1 MSGVPSHRG
10 RVGSVINGKWQVD
23 ARIGSGGMSTVYAA
37 THKNNGSRAALKI
50 LHADLAREPEIKSRF
65 LREGYVGN
73 QVRHPGVVEVID
85 DDVTEQGEVYLVVEL
100 LEGETLEAARI
111 ASNGRLPLDRVLRYG
126 REVLDALAAAHA
138 AGVVHRDLKPDNLFL
153 TTGGRVKILDFG
165 LARLLEGVPGAET
178 TRAGVMIGT
187 PEFMAPEQAT
197 ARRDEIDA
205 QSDVWG
211 LGATMYTLI
220 TGKHVHDASSLR
232 EHLIA
237 AATRR
242 APPIRELAPWV
253 PPPVAAVIDRSLQFE
268 KADRFPDARSMLQA
282 LEAAQ
287 PQQRPRMVSRPDPIA
302 PVSVRSG
309 GHPPSD
315 DDVFTSAASKPGAR
329 MPPPLPGKSTPEQAP
344 QHSDDAATLMTDMTK
359 EMHARMSGEAPFDA
373 ENADTVLALPD
384 EKAGPPPPT
393 PRMPSAPPSQA
404 PRPPIPPAPHTEPT
418 VTTKQPREP
427 APMHSGAFDIGPPPA
442 STGPLSSY
450 MQEGHMYS
458 AYNPGG
464 PNPSGQNQANQSGQM
479 QPRIS
484 EGGEGT
490 RRVSVPVII
499 AVAFLSLIVAA
510 GATFAAMR
518 YIKPR

>member
-23 ARIGSGGMSTVYAA
+23 ARIGTGGMSTVYAA

-100 LEGETLEAARI
+100 LEGETLEAARV
-111 ASNGRLPLDRVLRYG
+111 ASSGRLPLDRVLKYS
-126 REVLDALAAAHA
+126 REVLDALAAAHD

-153 TTGGRVKILDFG
+153 TTAGRVKILDFG

-178 TRAGVMIGT
+178 TRTGVMIGT

-197 ARRDEIDA
+197 ARRDDIDA

-220 TGKHVHDASSLR
+220 TGKHIHDAGSIR

-242 APPIRELAPWV
+242 APPIRDLAPWV
-253 PPPVAAVIDRSLQFE
+253 PPAVAAVIDRAVQFE
-268 KADRFPDARSMLQA
+268 KADRFPDARSMLAA

-287 PQQRPRMVSRPDPIA
+287 PQQRPRMMSRPEAIA
-302 PVSVRSG
+302 PISVRTG
-309 GHPPSD
+309 ATED
-315 DDVFTSAASKPGAR
+315 EVFTSAASKPGAHQ
-329 MPPPLPGKSTPEQAP
+329 PPTPKATPEHAP
-344 QHSDDAATLMTDMTK
+344 SHADDEATLMTDMTK
-359 EMHARMSGEAPFDA
+359 EIHARMSGEVAFDA
-373 ENADTVLALPD
+373 EDTVFALPD
-384 EKAGPPPPT
+384 ERPGPPPTT
-393 PRMPSAPPSQA
+393 PRMPSAPPSQG
-404 PRPPIPPAPHTEPT
+404 PRPVVPPAPHTEPT
-418 VTTKQPREP
+418 VTTKQRREAMPDRNSP
-427 APMHSGAFDIGPPPA
+427 ATFDMSPPA

-450 MQEGHMYS
+450 MTSPTNMYHASHSQGSPLVQPMQGMYGMQGHGVDQT
-458 AYNPGG
+458 GG
-464 PNPSGQNQANQSGQM
+464 
-479 QPRIS
+479 QPV
-484 EGGEGT
+484 
-490 RRVSVPVII
+490 RRVSVGLII
-499 AVAFLSLIVAA
+499 AVALVSLVVAA
-510 GATFAAMR
+510 GATFVAMR
-518 YIKPR
+518 YIKTR

>member
-1 MSGVPSHRG
+1 MTGVPSRRG

-23 ARIGSGGMSTVYAA
+23 ARIGQGGMSTVYAA

-100 LEGETLEAARI
+100 LEGETLEAARV
-111 ASNGRLPLDRVLRYG
+111 ASNGRLPLDRVLKYSVQ
-126 REVLDALAAAHA
+126 VLEALSAAHA

-153 TTGGRVKILDFG
+153 TTAGRVKILDFG

-178 TRAGVMIGT
+178 TRTGVMIGT

-220 TGKHVHDASSLR
+220 TGKHIHDAGSIR

-242 APPIRELAPWV
+242 APPIRDLAPYV
-253 PPPVAAVIDRSLQFE
+253 PPAIAAVIDRATQFE
-268 KADRFPDARSMLQA
+268 KSDRFPDARSMLAA
-282 LEAAQ
+282 LEGAQAA
-287 PQQRPRMVSRPDPIA
+287 QRPRMMSRPDPIA
-302 PVSVRSG
+302 PVSVRS
-309 GHPPSD
+309 SAQD
-315 DDVFTSAASKPGAR
+315 SDVFTSAASKPGAR
-329 MPPPLPGKSTPEQAP
+329 LTPPGKAAQGAEHAP
-344 QHSDDAATLMTDMTK
+344 SNADDEATLMTDMTR
-359 EMHARMSGEAPFDA
+359 ELHARLSGDQPFDV
-373 ENADTVLALPD
+373 EHADTVVALPD
-384 EKAGPPPPT
+384 EHPGPPPPT

-404 PRPPIPPAPHTEPT
+404 SPAPRIPPAPHTEPT
-418 VTTKQPREP
+418 VTTKQHKEP
-427 APMHSGAFDIGPPPA
+427 MPQRADGNLLADVPPP
-442 STGPLSSY
+442 SSRGPLSSY
-450 MQEGHMYS
+450 MDGPQYMQS
-458 AYNPGG
+458 APNLGATGSGSSPIIRPSHGG
-464 PNPSGQNQANQSGQM
+464 DV
-479 QPRIS
+479 
-484 EGGEGT
+484 GGK
-490 RRVSVPVII
+490 RVSVPLIIVVAVI
-499 AVAFLSLIVAA
+499 SLLVAA
-510 GATFAAMR
+510 GATFFAMR

>member
-10 RVGSVINGKWQVD
+10 RVGSVINGKWHVD
-23 ARIGSGGMSTVYAA
+23 ARIGTGGMSTVYAA

-100 LEGETLEAARI
+100 LEGETLEAARV
-111 ASNGRLPLDRVLRYG
+111 ASSGRLPLDRVLKYS
-126 REVLDALAAAHA
+126 REVLEALAAAHD

-153 TTGGRVKILDFG
+153 TTSGKVKILDFG

-178 TRAGVMIGT
+178 TRTGVMIGT

-220 TGKHVHDASSLR
+220 TGKHIHEAGSIR

-242 APPIRELAPWV
+242 APPIRDLAPWV
-253 PPPVAAVIDRSLQFE
+253 PPPVAAVVDRAVQFE
-268 KADRFPDARSMLQA
+268 KADRFPDARSMLAA
-282 LEAAQ
+282 LSAAQ
-287 PQQRPRMVSRPDPIA
+287 PQQRPRMVSRPDAIA
-302 PVSVRSG
+302 PISVRSG
-309 GHPPSD
+309 ATE

-329 MPPPLPGKSTPEQAP
+329 LPPPLPKATTEHGPAHT
-344 QHSDDAATLMTDMTK
+344 DDAATLMTDMTK

-384 EKAGPPPPT
+384 EKPGPPPPT

-404 PRPPIPPAPHTEPT
+404 ARPPIPPAPHTEPT
-418 VTTKQPREP
+418 VTTKQRREAMP
-427 APMHSGAFDIGPPPA
+427 DRASPNSFDLSPPA

-450 MQEGHMYS
+450 MDSPQPMYHAS
-458 AYNPGG
+458 NVGG
-464 PNPSGQNQANQSGQM
+464 PYPGQMNPNAHAPVDQSGG
-479 QPRIS
+479 QPV
-484 EGGEGT
+484 
-490 RRVSVPVII
+490 RRVSAPLII
-499 AVAFLSLIVAA
+499 LVALVSLVLAA
-510 GATFAAMR
+510 GATFVAMR
-518 YIKPR
+518 YIKTK

>member
-100 LEGETLEAARI
+100 LEGETLEAARV
-111 ASNGRLPLDRVLRYG
+111 ASNGRLPLDRVLKYG
-126 REVLDALAAAHA
+126 REVLDALAAAHD

-153 TTGGRVKILDFG
+153 TTSGRVKILDFG

-178 TRAGVMIGT
+178 TRTGVMIGT

-197 ARRDEIDA
+197 AKRDEIDA

-220 TGKHVHDASSLR
+220 TGKHIHDASSIR

-242 APPIRELAPWV
+242 APPIRNLAPWV
-253 PPPVAAVIDRSLQFE
+253 PPPVAAVIDRAVQFD
-268 KADRFPDARSMLQA
+268 KADRFPNARSMLAA
-282 LEAAQ
+282 LVASQ
-287 PQQRPRMVSRPDPIA
+287 PEHRQRMVSHPEAIA
-302 PVSVRSG
+302 PTSVRLG
-309 GHPPSD
+309 ATD
-315 DDVFTSAASKPGAR
+315 DEVFTSAASKPGPR
-329 MPPPLPGKSTPEQAP
+329 VPQPPKATAEQAP
-344 QHSDDAATLMTDMTK
+344 AHADDAATLMTSMTK

-373 ENADTVLALPD
+373 ENDDTVLALPD
-384 EKAGPPPPT
+384 EKPGPPPPT

-404 PRPPIPPAPHTEPT
+404 PRPPIPQAPHTEPT
-418 VTTKQPREP
+418 VTTKQKREP
-427 APMHSGAFDIGPPPA
+427 MPDRAHAGAFDMSPPA
-442 STGPLSSY
+442 SQGPLSSY
-450 MQEGHMYS
+450 MDGSQAPYS
-458 AYNPGG
+458 PSSLG
-464 PNPSGQNQANQSGQM
+464 PQMQGQMRPQMGDQSGAH
-479 QPRIS
+479 P
-484 EGGEGT
+484 T
-490 RRVSVPVII
+490 RRVSVPLII
-499 AVAFLSLIVAA
+499 AVALVSLIVAA
-510 GATFAAMR
+510 GATFVAMR
-518 YIKPR
+518 YIKAR